1 MDLIRNYKEKYK
13 ILLSFCENS
22 LDLAKYFC
30 YNFYMIKYMQ
40 FSAKK
45 LAILSVLTALGLL
58 SFLLENLLPPLFVP
72 GAKAGIS
79 NIFTLLALVWFSVP
93 ESFIVLI
100 VRTVLGAIFGGNVS
114 ALLYSLTAGAIS
126 LGVSAILFKLFSRR
140 LTVVAVST
148 LSACVHNAVQ
158 LCVYSFLTA
167 NTGIFGYLPVLLFAG
182 ILSGLIV
189 GVLTVIAVRIVPLKT
204 VFSADLLREDADTE
218 PKKPTYAPPEEKNG
232 PSAP

>member
-45 LAILSVLTALGLL
+45 LAILSVLTALGLI

-79 NIFTLLALVWFSVP
+79 NIFTLLALVWFSAP
-93 ESFIVLI
+93 EAFIVLI
-100 VRTVLGAIFGGNVS
+100 VRTVLGAVFGGNVS
-114 ALLYSLTAGAIS
+114 ALLYSLTAGAVS
-126 LGVSAILFKLFSRR
+126 LGVSAILLELFSRR

-148 LSACVHNAVQ
+148 LSACIHNAVQ
-158 LCVYSFLTA
+158 LCVYSLLTA
-167 NTGIFGYLPVLLFAG
+167 NTGIFGYLPFLLLAG
-182 ILSGLIV
+182 VLSGLIV
-189 GVLTVIAVRIVPLKT
+189 GILTVIVVRVVPLKMLFPAET
-204 VFSADLLREDADTE
+204 AQDRAGTHAS
-218 PKKPTYAPPEEKNG
+218 P
-232 PSAP
+232 PSAPSDETEDNG

>member
-45 LAILSVLTALGLL
+45 LAILSVLTALGLI

-79 NIFTLLALVWFSVP
+79 NIFTLLALVWFSAP
-93 ESFIVLI
+93 EAFIVLI
-100 VRTVLGAIFGGNVS
+100 VRTVLGAVFGGNVS
-114 ALLYSLTAGAIS
+114 ALLYSLTAGAVS
-126 LGVSAILFKLFSRR
+126 LGVSALLFKLFSRR

-148 LSACVHNAVQ
+148 LSACIHNAVQ

-167 NTGIFGYLPVLLFAG
+167 NTGIFGYLPFLLLAG
-182 ILSGLIV
+182 VLSGLIV
-189 GVLTVIAVRIVPLKT
+189 GILTVIVVRVVPLKMLFPAET
-204 VFSADLLREDADTE
+204 AQDRAGTHAS
-218 PKKPTYAPPEEKNG
+218 P
-232 PSAP
+232 PSAPSDETEDNG